1 MRHRSWYN
9 IGKSFFQNK
18 EMSMAKT
25 TTEDQ
30 LLLFQPPRER
40 PQWGMLSPEIQQETI
55 RLLTQMFQGHLS
67 RSHHPL
73 AEKEP
78 NDE

>member
-1 MRHRSWYN
+1 MT
-9 IGKSFFQNK
+9 
-18 EMSMAKT
+18 KT

-40 PQWGMLSPEIQQETI
+40 PQWRMLSPEIQQETI
-55 RLLTQMFQGHLS
+55 RLLTQMFQDHQS
-67 RSHHPL
+67 RTHHSL